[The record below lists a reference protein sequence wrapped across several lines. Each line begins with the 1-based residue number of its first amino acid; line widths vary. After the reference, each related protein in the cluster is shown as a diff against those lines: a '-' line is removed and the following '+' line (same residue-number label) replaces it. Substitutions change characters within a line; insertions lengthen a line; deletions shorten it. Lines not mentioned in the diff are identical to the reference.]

1 MWLALLF
8 VHVFG
13 LAGFNLTL
21 RKSLLGKTDPFTLA
35 TIMQTSIAIPAV
47 FLIIYRPMT
56 FGVYQPRYVLGFVV
70 ELVLTVGLM
79 VSNVKSLQYL
89 EASVYPMLY
98 NLRILITTVLGVLF
112 LNESMVWLRIF
123 GGLLILL
130 SIFIVRQTGGWSLKS
145 KGVAWGLTA
154 AFVISFLNLNEK
166 IMIANVG
173 LFNYYPEAMLI
184 TAIIMWAYLLSR
196 KKGLDSSILLRPET
210 AQLMVLRAISGYA
223 FIAAFVAG
231 ALLDVATYIS
241 AMSVIV
247 MVVLGVLLLGEH
259 DYLRRKAIATAVA
272 VTGLTI
278 VLLTHLL

>member
-13 LAGFNLTL
+13 LAGFNLSL

-47 FLIIYRPMT
+47 FLMIYRPMT
-56 FGVYQPRYVLGFVV
+56 LGVYQPRYALGFVV
-70 ELVLTVGLM
+70 ELLLTVGLM

-130 SIFIVRQTGGWSLKS
+130 SIFIVRQKGGWSLRS

-166 IMIANVG
+166 LMIANVG
-173 LFNYYPEAMLI
+173 FFNYYPEAMVI
-184 TAIIMWAYLLSR
+184 TAIIMWLYLLARDGRIDRSV
-196 KKGLDSSILLRPET
+196 ILRPQT

-223 FIAAFVAG
+223 FIGAFVAG

-259 DYLRRKAIATAVA
+259 DYLWRKAIATAVA
-272 VTGLTI
+272 VTGLTV

>member
-47 FLIIYRPMT
+47 FLLIYRPMT
-56 FGVYQPRYVLGFVV
+56 FGVYQPRYLMGFVAEV
-70 ELVLTVGLM
+70 VLTVGLM
-79 VSNVKSLQYL
+79 VSNVKALQYL

-98 NLRILITTVLGVLF
+98 NLRILITTVLGILF
-112 LNESMVWLRIF
+112 LNESLVWLRIF

-130 SIFIVRQTGGWSLKS
+130 SIFIVRQRGGWSVRS
-145 KGVAWGLTA
+145 KGVAWGLAA
-154 AFVISFLNLNEK
+154 AFVISFLNMNEK
-166 IMIANVG
+166 IMIGKVG
-173 LFNYYPEAMLI
+173 LFNYYPLAMLI
-184 TAIIMWAYLLSR
+184 TAVLMWSYLLSR
-196 KKGLDSSILLRPET
+196 KKGLDSSILRRPQT

-223 FIAAFVAG
+223 FIAAFAAG

-247 MVVLGVLLLGEH
+247 MVALGVLLLGER
-259 DYLRRKAIATAVA
+259 DYLWRKAIATAVA

-278 VLLTHLL
+278 ILLTHLL

>member
-13 LAGFNLTL
+13 LAGFNLML
-21 RKSLLGKTDPFTLA
+21 RKSLVGKADPFTMA

-47 FLIIYRPMT
+47 FLLIFRPMT
-56 FGVYQPRYVLGFVV
+56 FSVYELRYVWGFIAEILLG
-70 ELVLTVGLM
+70 LALM

-98 NLRILITTVLGVLF
+98 NLRILITTVLGILF
-112 LNESMVWLRIF
+112 LNENLIWLRIF

-130 SIFIVRQTGGWSLKS
+130 SIFIVRQRGGWSVRS
-145 KGVAWGLTA
+145 KGIAWGLTA

-166 IMIANVG
+166 VMIAKVG
-173 LFNYYPEAMLI
+173 LFNYYPLAMII
-184 TAIIMWAYLLSR
+184 TAAIMWLYLLAR
-196 KKGLDSSILLRPET
+196 GKGIDGAMIWRPQT

-223 FIAAFVAG
+223 FIAAFLAG

-247 MVVLGVLLLGEH
+247 MVALGVLLLGER
-259 DYLRRKAIATAVA
+259 DYLLRKAIATAVA

-278 VLLTHLL
+278 ILLTHLL